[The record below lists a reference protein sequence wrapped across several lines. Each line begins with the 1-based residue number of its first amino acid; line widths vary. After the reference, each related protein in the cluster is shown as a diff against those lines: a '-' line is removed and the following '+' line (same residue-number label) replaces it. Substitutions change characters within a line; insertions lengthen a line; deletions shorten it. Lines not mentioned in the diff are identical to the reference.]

1 LVLGTALAILVFG
14 IGESVFFAYNDK
26 GLHRPAAFLGV
37 LVSVQGIGGLLG
49 GLTAA
54 PVIKRI
60 GEVAT
65 VGLGLGLFVP
75 FYLGGA
81 IRPSLW
87 VAVPTVILA
96 GFGLPYLIVAF
107 QTLMQRV
114 TPGELMGRTSAAV
127 DALISGPQAL
137 SLGLGAILVGL
148 VDYRILLA
156 IMSAVVTVAAAWVL
170 SGRKLSPPALPG
182 PDALIP
188 EPASAASGTAK

>member
-1 LVLGTALAILVFG
+1 M
-14 IGESVFFAYNDK
+14 
-26 GLHRPAAFLGV
+26 
-37 LVSVQGIGGLLG
+37 SVQGIDGLLG

-54 PVIKRI
+54 AVIRRI

-81 IRPSLW
+81 IYPSLW
-87 VAVPTVILA
+87 FAFPTIVLA

-114 TPGELMGRTSAAV
+114 TPGELMGRTSSAA

-137 SLGLGAILVGL
+137 SLGVGAILVGL
-148 VDYRILLA
+148 VDYRVLLT
-156 IMSAVVTVAAAWVL
+156 IMSVVIAAAALWVL
-170 SGRKLSPPALPG
+170 SGRRLSSASLRPA
-182 PDALIP
+182 AVP
-188 EPASAASGTAK
+188 EEPTTAS